1 MNSHELSS
9 LIFLFGKKKKKK
21 KKKIMYMYFKTGS
34 ATILNGG
41 LRVNTQIN
49 LEARLLLDNQ
59 IGFSF
64 GALCLSFSDIRS
76 L

>member
-1 MNSHELSS
+1 MNFQALFFS
-9 LIFLFGKKKKKK
+9 LEKKKKKK
-21 KKKIMYMYFKTGS
+21 KKNLMYMYFKTGS

-41 LRVNTQIN
+41 LRFNTQIN